1 MSSRT
6 LARWVSDILHKAGIH
21 AKTFKSDSLRS
32 ASTSNAFSGGLPLTK
47 ISKAA
52 GWKNVKTFGKFYN
65 KPVIDNNFGNFLLNL
80 YLYILYAENKCF
92 MIYVILYIY
101 HFWLWSL
108 VWILIRGRGRGLELT
123 NREIISKIKLVKW
136 RLIEI
141 ILPWEIPPPWYVFMR
156 PPRPT
161 QCDIPIEKRDVF
173 KEGSA
178 DDWPI
183 SHEYLSGW
191 GNLSRKNNSNQMPLR

>member
-1 MSSRT
+1 
-6 LARWVSDILHKAGIH
+6 
-21 AKTFKSDSLRS
+21 
-32 ASTSNAFSGGLPLTK
+32 
-47 ISKAA
+47 
-52 GWKNVKTFGKFYN
+52 
-65 KPVIDNNFGNFLLNL
+65 
-80 YLYILYAENKCF
+80 

-156 PPRPT
+156 PPRHT

-191 GNLSRKNNSNQMPLR
+191 GNLSRKIIPIKCHFASLIFRILLRVCNNISMKNVIKCVKSVKLLNVLTC